1 MHRNMN
7 GYHADLRLLSVD
19 MRDGLNLSNY
29 VILNYLLNL
38 NFRRRGLEH
47 LKSTRGRHSRTTNDD
62 REKLLEDLTTLYTH
76 LYFIYV
82 CV

>member
-19 MRDGLNLSNY
+19 MRDGLNLSNH

-38 NFRRRGLEH
+38 NFRRRGLKN
-47 LKSTRGRHSRTTNDD
+47 LKSTRGRHSRTTHND
-62 REKLLEDLTTLYTH
+62 REKLLEDLATLYTH
-76 LYFIYV
+76 LL
-82 CV
+82 

>member
-1 MHRNMN
+1 MN
-7 GYHADLRLLSVD
+7 GYHTDPRFLGVD
-19 MRDGLNLSNY
+19 MRNGLNLSNH

-38 NFRRRGLEH
+38 KVGRRCLEH

-62 REKLLEDLTTLYTH
+62 REKLLEDLATLYTH